1 MSYVGRMYFRLYLP
15 AGLALAGGAVAAGAL
30 KAVQPS
36 PGDLGTLSLYSNL
49 PAWAFAAGIALALA
63 VAGIQTIRLRL
74 WDRGAIPG
82 CYVCG
87 CLLAS
92 PRAARHGLGLARRCL
107 GCGKLHG
114 VNHYRLMPH
123 VVPLAVAVKDTAGTV
138 RSVRSSP

>member
-1 MSYVGRMYFRLYLP
+1 MFLP
-15 AGLALAGGAVAAGAL
+15 AGLALAGSAIGAAAL
-30 KAVQPS
+30 KAVQPAS
-36 PGDLGTLSLYSNL
+36 GDLAILSLYSNL
-49 PAWAFAAGIALALA
+49 PAWAFAGGIAIA
-63 VAGIQTIRLRL
+63 VAIAGIQTIRLRL

-87 CLLAS
+87 CLLAP

-114 VNHYRLMPH
+114 VNHHRLMPR
-123 VVPLAVAVKDTAGTV
+123 VVPLAVAVKDAAGQV

>member
-1 MSYVGRMYFRLYLP
+1 MYLP
-15 AGLALAGGAVAAGAL
+15 AGLALAGGVVAAAAL
-30 KAVQPS
+30 KAVQPA
-36 PGDLGTLSLYSNL
+36 PGDLAILSLYSNL
-49 PAWAFAAGIALALA
+49 PAWAFAAGIALALV
-63 VAGIQTIRLRL
+63 VAAMQTIRLRL

-92 PRAARHGLGLARRCL
+92 PRAARRGLGLARRCL

-114 VNHYRLMPH
+114 VNHHRLMPR
-123 VVPLAVAVKDTAGTV
+123 VVPLAVAVTDTAGQV

>member
-15 AGLALAGGAVAAGAL
+15 AGLALAGGAIGAAAL
-30 KAVQPS
+30 KAVQPA
-36 PGDLGTLSLYSNL
+36 PGGLGTLSLYSNL
-49 PAWAFAAGIALALA
+49 PAWAFAAGITLALA
-63 VAGIQTIRLRL
+63 IAGIQTVRLRL

-87 CLLAS
+87 CLLAP

-114 VNHYRLMPH
+114 VNHYRLMPRL
-123 VVPLAVAVKDTAGTV
+123 VPLPVAVKGTADAV
-138 RSVRSSP
+138 RSVRS